1 MEARTFRCEQCGTP
15 FTIPE
20 RAREKYPDWRSKR
33 CRDCKG
39 EPAPRRR
46 DDEPVRQRR
55 QHAGVA
61 RRADG
66 AGHAEVFTSGSC
78 EPNPGDGG
86 WAAVK
91 VVEGRIM
98 REASGFE
105 AATTNNRM
113 ELTALV
119 EGLAMTAPDED
130 ATIWTPSEFCF
141 KTATV
146 WAAAWSRNGWRRADG
161 KPVANVDLVRQVHAL
176 LRQRPR
182 VRVEW
187 SERGAPGPWN
197 ERAAAA
203 AKARRSAPTD
213 GPVRREARAVRA

>member
-15 FTIPE
+15 FTIPQSV
-20 RAREKYPDWRSKR
+20 REKYPGWRPKR

-39 EPAPRRR
+39 EPASRRR
-46 DDEPVRQRR
+46 DDAPARERR
-55 QHAGVA
+55 QDAGVA
-61 RRADG
+61 RRAD
-66 AGHAEVFTSGSC
+66 AAARAEVFTSGSC

-91 VVEGRIM
+91 VAQGRIV

-119 EGLAMTAPDED
+119 QGLEMTAPDED

-146 WAAAWSRNGWRRADG
+146 WAAAWSRNGWRRSDG
-161 KPVANVDLVRQVHAL
+161 KSIANADLVRQIHAL

-187 SERGAPGPWN
+187 SEQGAPGPWN

-203 AKARRSAPTD
+203 ARTRRSVHTENS
-213 GPVRREARAVRA
+213 VRREARAVRA